1 MCTDT
6 PVPRC
11 AFGEHPKE
19 AANGLLLW
27 YSSNK
32 FGVNFIP
39 RDNYMICEPCERIC
53 IVAQYVLMEVWIQRQ
68 VLIRLRP
75 VEMIEIHGNRKPQ
88 QVQLT
93 QAWSR
98 KRQNRES
105 KPVMSQELQRPAFFR
120 STEKLGSLRSF
131 LLCSNDP
138 CPCSSWTK
146 RYSRPLWNSKKLL
159 GLHYSMITELVMMF
173 HDVSLS
179 CFLPVSTF
187 LARQ

>member
-93 QAWSR
+93 QAKSWVQTGYVPRVATSSVFSKHREIRLTEILPALFQWSLPLLILD
-98 KRQNRES
+98 KALFQALVEF
-105 KPVMSQELQRPAFFR
+105 QEA
-120 STEKLGSLRSF
+120 LGTP
-131 LLCSNDP
+131 LLNDH
-138 CPCSSWTK
+138 
-146 RYSRPLWNSKKLL
+146 RIGY
-159 GLHYSMITELVMMF
+159 
-173 HDVSLS
+173 DVSW
-179 CFLPVSTF
+179 CFT
-187 LARQ
+187 

>member
-1 MCTDT
+1 MCIWRTSQRSSEWSIVVIFIQQIRGEFHPQRHDMWTMWTDLHCGT
-6 PVPRC
+6 IC
-11 AFGEHPKE
+11 A
-19 AANGLLLW
+19 
-27 YSSNK
+27 
-32 FGVNFIP
+32 
-39 RDNYMICEPCERIC
+39 
-53 IVAQYVLMEVWIQRQ
+53 QMEVWIQRQ

-75 VEMIEIHGNRKPQ
+75 MEMIEIHGNRKPQ

-146 RYSRPLWNSKKLL
+146 RYSRPLWNSSKKLL